1 MDFHGFIRKHIA
13 GLKLLPIATEQYVPG
28 VLLEP
33 GKMRLFG
40 HLRDVLPEEP
50 ESAWAYTR
58 TEANMIY
65 GSLISSRKMRSGLS
79 ILNLFSLKGGFGHDL
94 RVHFEIGGVTG
105 AYLNANQLALQPKIN
120 ALRSTDRRGSWR
132 LVNNKLV
139 VMETYYASDVSVVF
153 YREHEVMTQAEL
165 EEVSGLD
172 LRSGLEYQ
180 WKGGRE
186 LVISRNDTV
195 PFGVR
200 GFIV

>member
-1 MDFHGFIRKHIA
+1 MDFHGFIRRHIS

-28 VLLEP
+28 VILEP
-33 GKMRLFG
+33 EKMRFFG

-50 ESAWAYTR
+50 ESSWAYTR

-65 GSLISSRKMRSGLS
+65 GSLNSSRKMRSGLS
-79 ILNLFSLKGGFGHDL
+79 ILNLFSLKGGFGQDL
-94 RVHFEIGGVTG
+94 RVRFEIGGVRG
-105 AYLNANQLALQPKIN
+105 AYLNTNQLTLQPRVN
-120 ALRSTDRRGSWR
+120 ALRSTDRRGRWR

-139 VMETYYASDVSVVF
+139 VMETYYASDVSVLF
-153 YREHEVMTQAEL
+153 YRENEVMTQAEL

-172 LRSGLEYQ
+172 MRAGIDYQ

-186 LVISRNDTV
+186 LVISRNDSV